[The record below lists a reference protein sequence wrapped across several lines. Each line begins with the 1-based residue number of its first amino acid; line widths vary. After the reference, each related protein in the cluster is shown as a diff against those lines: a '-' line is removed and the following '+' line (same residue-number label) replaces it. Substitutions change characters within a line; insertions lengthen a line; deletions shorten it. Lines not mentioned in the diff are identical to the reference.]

1 MHLPNRYSS
10 SSLSSFVTTSCSAKA
25 TRFVSPLWD
34 TSGSPRHSHIMLR
47 DTFADE
53 QLHRFVLQG
62 EVDEQPHFIMFNT
75 SYGVGEIYSGKP
87 TCFIC
92 WRQGFQ
98 RRSTLIYSLIYST
111 VIALQLTHESM
122 RIENDFR
129 FEQAPNTISIFEDT
143 GALRPPI

>member
-10 SSLSSFVTTSCSAKA
+10 STLSSFVTTSCSAKA
-25 TRFVSPLWD
+25 TRFF
-34 TSGSPRHSHIMLR
+34 LR
-47 DTFADE
+47 YGTHQDE
-53 QLHRFVLQG
+53 YHDIYTLCYETHLLTNNCNRFVLQG

-98 RRSTLIYSLIYST
+98 RRSTLRYSLIYSI

-122 RIENDFR
+122 RIENN
-129 FEQAPNTISIFEDT
+129 FEQAPITISIFEDP